1 MPHPLLLARPT
12 DPFLR
17 LRVEDPKRV
26 EAYVIDGDHVALLR
40 RGHRVQE
47 TWVSA
52 LGDDSTRITGLIEQ
66 LRPRGI
72 DGVHVHDHV
81 FADLPAALRGPD
93 PGHWSLW
100 EFTAGGSQSAVPV
113 APTVGEL
120 AVLSAEDPRIDALLA
135 HSDSAYVRSDDIRV
149 TEWLGVLDGADLIAV
164 GGRLP
169 GGGNTAHLVSICTH
183 PRVRGRGLAGQV
195 TASLARRARETGAE
209 GVWLEMYADNITAAA
224 VYRRV
229 GFTEVGRYRSALL

>member
-17 LRVEDPKRV
+17 LRVEDPERI
-26 EAYVIDGDHVALLR
+26 EAYAIDGDHVAFLR

-52 LGDDSTRITGLIEQ
+52 LGDDSTRIIGLIEE
-66 LRPRGI
+66 LCSRGI

-81 FADLPAALRGPD
+81 FPDLPAHLRGPD

-100 EFTAGGSQSAVPV
+100 EFTADCVT
-113 APTVGEL
+113 PTAEEL

-135 HSDSAYVRSDDIRV
+135 HSDSAYIRTDDVRV
-149 TEWLGVLDGADLIAV
+149 TEWLGVLDGEDLVAV

-169 GGGNTAHLVSICTH
+169 GAAKTAHLVSICTH

-195 TASLARRARETGAE
+195 TASLVHRAQDTGAE
-209 GVWLEMYADNITAAA
+209 GVWLEMYADNSAAAA

-229 GFTEVGRYRSALL
+229 GFTEAGRYRSALL